1 MIIMNGII
9 HRAPRLGTIFG
20 DDNRIGNSV
29 LVKAGVTIAVDC
41 QVESGNTLYKDLP
54 RHSVVV

>member
-1 MIIMNGII
+1 MNGTI
-9 HRAPRLGTIFG
+9 HRAPKLGTIFG

-41 QVESGNTLYKDLP
+41 QVESGNTIYRDLS
-54 RHSVVV
+54 RHSVVL